1 MKEGKFRPS
10 MLLCAN
16 GVDMDKIFKLLALIL
31 IIFITLWQVSNS
43 KSFQFVGNLID
54 RVETTEK
61 IVALTFDDGPT
72 KHKTK
77 KILKVL
83 DEAKIKATFYLVGKS
98 IEQNIQET
106 KNIIDKGHEIG
117 NHSYTHQRMV
127 LKSYSFVAEEL
138 EKTNKLITQAGYS
151 GEIRFRPP
159 YGKKLFSL
167 PYYLNDKNITTVT
180 WDVEP
185 ETYLDKNAS
194 ASEISEYV
202 VQNTKPGAIILLHV
216 MFKSRGNSL
225 AAVPSIVQ
233 QLKDKGYRFV
243 TVSELIASS
252 V

>member
-1 MKEGKFRPS
+1 
-10 MLLCAN
+10 MLNVALYAKGACMN
-16 GVDMDKIFKLLALIL
+16 KIVKLSAVVL
-31 IIFITLWQVSNS
+31 IIFIALWQVSKS
-43 KSFQFVGNLID
+43 KRFQFVGNLID

-61 IVALTFDDGPT
+61 VVALTFDDGPT

-77 KILKVL
+77 EILNIL
-83 DEAKIKATFYLVGKS
+83 DEAEIKATFYLVGSS
-98 IEQNIQET
+98 IAQNIQET
-106 KNIIDKGHEIG
+106 KDIIAKGHEIG

-127 LKSYSFVAEEL
+127 LKSYRFIADEL
-138 EKTNKLITQAGYS
+138 EKTNQLITQAGYRN
-151 GEIRFRPP
+151 EIRFRPP

-167 PYYLNDKNITTVT
+167 PYYLNNKNITTVT

-194 ASEISEYV
+194 ANDITKYV
-202 VQNTKPGAIILLHV
+202 VQNTKPGSIILLHV

-225 AAVPSIVQ
+225 AAVPLIVQ

-243 TVSELIASS
+243 TVSELIDSS

>member
-1 MKEGKFRPS
+1 
-10 MLLCAN
+10 MLNVALYAKGACMN
-16 GVDMDKIFKLLALIL
+16 KIVKLSAVVL
-31 IIFITLWQVSNS
+31 IIFIALWQVSKS
-43 KSFQFVGNLID
+43 KRFQFVGNLID

-61 IVALTFDDGPT
+61 VVALTFDNGPT

-77 KILKVL
+77 EILNIL
-83 DEAKIKATFYLVGKS
+83 DEAEIKATFYLVGSS
-98 IEQNIQET
+98 IAQNIQET
-106 KNIIDKGHEIG
+106 KDIIAKGHEIG

-127 LKSYSFVAEEL
+127 LKSYRFIADEL
-138 EKTNKLITQAGYS
+138 EKTNQLITQAGYRN
-151 GEIRFRPP
+151 EIRFRPP

-167 PYYLNDKNITTVT
+167 PYYLNNKNITTVT

-194 ASEISEYV
+194 ANDISKYV
-202 VQNTKPGAIILLHV
+202 VQNTKPGSIILLHV

-225 AAVPSIVQ
+225 AAVPLIVQ

-243 TVSELIASS
+243 TVSELIDSS

>member
-1 MKEGKFRPS
+1 
-10 MLLCAN
+10 MLNVALYAKGACMN
-16 GVDMDKIFKLLALIL
+16 KIVKLSAVVL
-31 IIFITLWQVSNS
+31 IIFIALWQVSKS
-43 KSFQFVGNLID
+43 KRFQFVGNLID

-61 IVALTFDDGPT
+61 VVALTFDNGPT

-77 KILKVL
+77 EILNIL
-83 DEAKIKATFYLVGKS
+83 DEAEIKATFYLVGSS
-98 IEQNIQET
+98 IAQNIQET
-106 KNIIDKGHEIG
+106 KDIIAKGHEIG

-127 LKSYSFVAEEL
+127 LKSYRFIADEL
-138 EKTNKLITQAGYS
+138 EKTNQLITQAGYRN
-151 GEIRFRPP
+151 EIRFRPP

-167 PYYLNDKNITTVT
+167 PYYLNNKNITTVT

-194 ASEISEYV
+194 ANDITKYV
-202 VQNTKPGAIILLHV
+202 VQNTKPGSIILLHV

-225 AAVPSIVQ
+225 AAVPLIVQ

-243 TVSELIASS
+243 TVSELIDSS